1 MYNMKLIKTTNGNLH
16 FRLTDGRIGICYTS
30 GYVRVSTK
38 RRNIYTDKFKMY
50 QINKVIKL
58 PPNTNGNHFPMYER
72 QLITNFVSRVQ
83 RLLNFDN
90 KNCQPKPYQYN
101 TKYGR

>member
-1 MYNMKLIKTTNGNLH
+1 MKLIKTTNGNLH

-38 RRNIYTDKFKMY
+38 RRNMYHGRFTMY
-50 QINKVIKL
+50 QINKMIKVSV
-58 PPNTNGNHFPMYER
+58 PTKWNPENTNYD
-72 QLITNFVSRVQ
+72 RVKINNCVDRIQ
-83 RLLNFDN
+83 RLFDFDN